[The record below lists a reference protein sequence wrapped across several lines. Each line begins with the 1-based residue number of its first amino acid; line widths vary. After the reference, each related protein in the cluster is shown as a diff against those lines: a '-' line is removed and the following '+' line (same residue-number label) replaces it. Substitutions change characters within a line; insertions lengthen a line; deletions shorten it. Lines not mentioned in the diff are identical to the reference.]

1 MPSKPRTLPRPA
13 GVNSSKLDACQFLTT
28 RLNWRV
34 AMDAELFA
42 KCSCQKCGNHIEFPI
57 AAAGAGIDC
66 PHCAQP
72 TVLTLI
78 APDPVPSAGRPSAPE
93 ILAAFRGP
101 VRRTRVS
108 FLYQLGLM
116 LVSVMMVLL
125 PLVYLAMIAA
135 AGWGVYLYAT
145 HFTFL
150 LSSARGGGRLYLLKL
165 LVYLTPLF
173 IGCVLVFFMIKPL
186 FARRPRHAQP
196 LALNPGVEQTLFAFI
211 AQICDSVGAPMPR
224 RIDLDCQLNAAAG
237 FRRGALSLFGN
248 DLVLTIGLPLVAG
261 LNLRQFAGVIAH
273 EFGHFTQGFGLR
285 LSYLIRSVNGW
296 FARVVYERDAWDVM
310 LAEWSEEA
318 EDLRIML
325 VAGCARAAVGFS
337 RLLLML
343 LMYLGHGVS
352 CFLLRQMEYAA
363 DSCEIKLAGSEPF
376 EQTIKRLAT
385 LGEAAGKSYKEMVAS
400 WNMNRRLPDN
410 FPAYLVRREM
420 AIPHLQREKI
430 EDTVGLARTGVFDS
444 HPSDG
449 DRIRRARQAGEPGV
463 FDLELPA
470 TTLFANFEAVAKQVT
485 LLHYTDDVGLDCDA
499 STLRPVETT
508 AQTESASIPED
519 PPPPTAPTRIRIAR

>member
-1 MPSKPRTLPRPA
+1 
-13 GVNSSKLDACQFLTT
+13 
-28 RLNWRV
+28 
-34 AMDAELFA
+34 MDAELFA
-42 KCSCQKCGNHIEFPI
+42 KCSCDKCGNHIEFPI

-72 TVLTLI
+72 TVLTFV
-78 APDPVPSAGRPSAPE
+78 APEPVSSADKPAAAE
-93 ILAAFRGP
+93 ILAAFSAP
-101 VRRTRVS
+101 VARTRVS
-108 FLYQLGLM
+108 FFYQLGLM

-125 PLVYLAMIAA
+125 PLVYLAMIVA
-135 AGWGVYLYAT
+135 AGWGVYYYAT

-150 LSSARGGGRLYLLKL
+150 LHSARGRAWFVMLLA
-165 LVYLTPLF
+165 YLTPLF
-173 IGCVLVFFMIKPL
+173 VGCVLVFFMIKPL

-196 LALNPGVEQTLFAFI
+196 LAMNPGVEQTLFAFI
-211 AQICDSVGAPMPR
+211 AQICDAVGAPMPK
-224 RIDLDCQLNAAAG
+224 RIDLDCQINAAAG
-237 FRRGALSLFGN
+237 FRRGAMSLLGN

-273 EFGHFTQGFGLR
+273 EFGHFTQGFGMR
-285 LSYLIRSVNGW
+285 LSYVVRRINAW

-310 LAEWSEEA
+310 LAEWCGEA
-318 EDLRIML
+318 EDWRIML

-352 CFLLRQMEYAA
+352 CFLLRQMEYDA
-363 DSCEIKLAGSEPF
+363 DSYEIKLAGSEPF

-400 WNMNRRLPDN
+400 WNMSRRLPDN
-410 FPAYLVRREM
+410 FPAYLVRRER

-430 EDTVGLARTGVFDS
+430 QDTVGLARTGVFDS

-470 TTLFANFEAVAKQVT
+470 TTLFANFDAVAKQVT

-499 STLRPVETT
+499 STLRPVEPV
-508 AQTESASIPED
+508 ARTESESNPES
-519 PPPPTAPTRIRIAR
+519 PPPTTGPTRIRIAR

>member
-1 MPSKPRTLPRPA
+1 MLTFVAPEP
-13 GVNSSKLDACQFLTT
+13 VSSADQ
-28 RLNWRV
+28 
-34 AMDAELFA
+34 
-42 KCSCQKCGNHIEFPI
+42 
-57 AAAGAGIDC
+57 
-66 PHCAQP
+66 
-72 TVLTLI
+72 
-78 APDPVPSAGRPSAPE
+78 PSAAE
-93 ILAAFRGP
+93 ILAAFSAP
-101 VRRTRVS
+101 VARTRVS
-108 FLYQLGLM
+108 FFYQLGLM

-135 AGWGVYLYAT
+135 AGWGVYYYAT

-150 LSSARGGGRLYLLKL
+150 LSSTRGGGRLYILKL
-165 LVYLTPLF
+165 LVYLTPLL

-224 RIDLDCQLNAAAG
+224 RIDLDCQLNASAG
-237 FRRGALSLFGN
+237 FRRGALSLLGN

-273 EFGHFTQGFGLR
+273 EFGHFTQGFGMR
-285 LSYLIRSVNGW
+285 LSYVVRRINAW

-310 LAEWSEEA
+310 LAEWCEEA
-318 EDLRIML
+318 EDWRIML
-325 VAGCARAAVGFS
+325 IAGCARMAVGFS

-352 CFLLRQMEYAA
+352 CFLLRQMEYDA
-363 DSCEIKLAGSEPF
+363 DSYEIRLAGSEPF

-410 FPAYLVRREM
+410 FPAFLVRREM
-420 AIPHLQREKI
+420 AIPHVQREKI
-430 EDTVGLARTGVFDS
+430 EDTVGLARTGIFDS

-449 DRIRRARQAGEPGV
+449 DRIRQARRAGEPGV
-463 FDLELPA
+463 FHLEHPA
-470 TTLFANFEAVAKQVT
+470 STLFANFDAVAKQVT
-485 LLHYTDDVGLDCDA
+485 LLHYTDDHGLECDT
-499 STLRPVETT
+499 STLRPVEPA
-508 AQTESASIPED
+508 AQPESESSPEQL
-519 PPPPTAPTRIRIAR
+519 PPPTAPTRIKIAR